1 MYETR
6 NFAIFSLTELNKIDF
21 SMVLETSAETL
32 RKNVLETRSFV
43 KWDGEAP
50 EFVSTLETLE
60 GPYTYEEMLEILKG
74 EEWTSPMEEMGS
86 YSGSLDT

>member
-1 MYETR
+1 MYEQR

-32 RKNVLETRSFV
+32 RRNIGETKSFV

-50 EFVSTLETLE
+50 EFVATLETLE
-60 GPYTYEEMLEILKG
+60 GPYTYEEMLEILNG
-74 EEWTSPMEEMGS
+74 EEWTSPMIYGEVV
-86 YSGSLDT
+86 

>member
-1 MYETR
+1 MYEQR

-32 RKNVLETRSFV
+32 RKNVLETRSFI
-43 KWDGEAP
+43 KWDGETP

-60 GPYTYEEMLEILKG
+60 GPYTYEEMLEILNG
-74 EEWTSPMEEMGS
+74 EEWTSPMTYGEVV
-86 YSGSLDT
+86 

>member
-32 RKNVLETRSFV
+32 RRNIEETKSFV

-60 GPYTYEEMLEILKG
+60 GPYTYEEMLEILNG
-74 EEWTSPMEEMGS
+74 EEWTSPMEGMV
-86 YSGSLDT
+86 